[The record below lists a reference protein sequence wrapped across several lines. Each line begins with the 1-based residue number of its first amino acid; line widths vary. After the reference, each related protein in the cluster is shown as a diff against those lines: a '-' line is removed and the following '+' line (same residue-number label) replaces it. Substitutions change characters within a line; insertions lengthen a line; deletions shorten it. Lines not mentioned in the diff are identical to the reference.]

1 MKTLSLCLRLIFG
14 TEIAYNS
21 QKQKPTTSWRGS
33 VISRATTL
41 LDSNNYFPVKS
52 HKAYKKQGSMVHSKE
67 KKINRKC
74 PQRRPESML
83 LDKDFKIS
91 F

>member
-67 KKINRKC
+67 KKNQQKVS
-74 PQRRPESML
+74 P
-83 LDKDFKIS
+83 KKT
-91 F
+91 